1 MFPVIITDVINER
14 EVAMINMS
22 IVFLI
27 FTLLFT
33 FIAGGIIGII
43 MMGIMNYIKEANK
56 IDQED
61 EGA

>member
-1 MFPVIITDVINER
+1 
-14 EVAMINMS
+14 MINMS
-22 IVFLI
+22 VVFLI

-43 MMGIMNYIKEANK
+43 TMGIMNYIKEANR
-56 IDQED
+56 IDRED